1 MNNIISYIEEYGD
14 RTFEEFP
21 FNEVDSLVLCQL
33 SYLNYDGFV
42 GDFDAEKAYTEASD
56 ILYSQN
62 CEDILKG
69 YWYTHNNRELFS
81 AFSTSKRFG
90 NTKLAYYVHVLN
102 ESVAAQFAAITYILP
117 DKSIYVAFRGT
128 DATLIGWK
136 EDMKLAYS
144 EPIRSQELA
153 ADYLDRV
160 SDSVSGQFRIGGHS
174 KGGNLAVYAAMFCA
188 HDTRKKIIE
197 IFDNDG
203 PGFRPEILK
212 EGHFTSI
219 RNKIHK
225 YIPRSSIVGIL
236 LEDEIEYEVIEC
248 WSIGTLQHNTYVW
261 KSNEGEFIRSKGMT
275 ETKKRNDSAL
285 NEWIYSL
292 SDAEVSTF
300 IDALFD
306 VLTASNA
313 KNVFDLIKDP
323 TKSVAGAFGA
333 YKDMDQKSKDTLR
346 VIIKRLIDINEEKV
360 LEEFIDKSRALK
372 EEMKSWQ
379 KDASLFMTK
388 AITKKKQ

>member
-33 SYLNYDGFV
+33 SYLNYEGFV
-42 GDFDAEKAYTEASD
+42 GGFDSENPVTEVTKIYEAPNRD
-56 ILYSQN
+56 
-62 CEDILKG
+62 DILKG
-69 YWYTHNNRELFS
+69 YWYTNNNRELFA
-81 AFSTSKRFG
+81 AFATSDRFKD
-90 NTKLAYYVHVLN
+90 TKMAYYEQIIN
-102 ESVAAQFAAITYILP
+102 ESADAQFSAVTYILT
-117 DKSIYVAFRGT
+117 DKNIYVAYRGT

-144 EPIRSQELA
+144 EPLRSQELA

-160 SDSVSGQFRIGGHS
+160 ADHVSGSFRIGGHS

-188 HDTRKKIIE
+188 HDTRKRVIE

-212 EGHFTSI
+212 EGHFASI
-219 RNKIHK
+219 RNRIHK
-225 YIPRSSIVGIL
+225 FIPKSSIVGIL
-236 LEDEIEYEVIEC
+236 LADEIEYEVIEC
-248 WSIGTLQHNTYVW
+248 WSVGALQHNSYVW
-261 KSNEGEFIRSKGMT
+261 KSNEGQFVRSKGMT
-275 ETKKRNDSAL
+275 NTKIRNDSAL

-292 SDAEVSTF
+292 SDVEVSTF

-306 VLTASNA
+306 VLTASDA

-323 TKSVAGAFGA
+323 TKSVASAFAA
-333 YKDMDQKSKDTLR
+333 YKEMDQKAKDTLR
-346 VIIKRLIDINEEKV
+346 TILKRLIEINEEKV
-360 LEEFIDKSRALK
+360 LEEFVEKSRALK

-379 KDASLFMTK
+379 EDASSFMTK
-388 AITKKKQ
+388 TITKMKP